1 LTKKHL
7 LKHALG
13 IGLGESHYEN
23 IRHFFKPQLSSADK
37 MKPVYLG
44 MIAIFVMSGI
54 VLINTNLVFATNSKN
69 TYGLS
74 VGGREFV
81 VSYDISNATVKEIQ
95 VKKDLSYT
103 NHYWYSLM
111 ITIIN
116 STTSS
121 GMLTMTLPS
130 ELMTSTC
137 QSGFYP
143 KVSINN
149 GTFSDV
155 DEISSTKT
163 NNTILIKLPP
173 FTKNIG
179 IIGYGPDPSSGC
191 PTFAYNMTYDGKT
204 YWIDY
209 KSNPEIQD
217 FSMDKNSSSLVVT
230 LSHLY
235 HFPPPQPWSYAD
247 IQIPRNLLDSK
258 MEQNDVP
265 FTVMVD
271 GNMTQ
276 IQEIETTNTTRT
288 IHIPLRAGLYYQDND
303 GEIVITGT
311 TTAPEFQYAIP
322 VLLVGIT
329 SLVIFSKIKIRI

>member
-1 LTKKHL
+1 LKTQHL
-7 LKHALG
+7 SIIL
-13 IGLGESHYEN
+13 
-23 IRHFFKPQLSSADK
+23 
-37 MKPVYLG
+37 
-44 MIAIFVMSGI
+44 IFVISGV
-54 VLINTNLVFATNSKN
+54 VLINTNLAFATNSKN
-69 TYGLS
+69 VYGLS

-81 VSYDISNATVKEIQ
+81 FSYDTSNATVNEIHI
-95 VKKDLSYT
+95 KKNLSYT

-111 ITIIN
+111 ITIGN

-121 GMLTMTLPS
+121 GALTMTLPS
-130 ELMTSTC
+130 ELMASTC

-149 GTFSDV
+149 GTFSDA

-163 NNTILIKLPP
+163 NNTISITLPP

-235 HFPPPQPWSYAD
+235 HFPPPQPWSYVD

-288 IHIPLRAGLYYQDND
+288 IHVPLRGGLYYQDND

-322 VLLVGIT
+322 ILLVGIS
-329 SLVIFSKIKIRI
+329 SLIVFYRLKFRLF